1 MNIYKLTVK
10 EWFYLGVLLLLF
22 TSGFYPLVG
31 STLFASDA
39 VGKVGLLNSSLFI
52 VSFSVFLITLICL
65 TIYLAKKET
74 YRPSWPIVIGLS
86 VVLLINALTIVF
98 FRDKTFSVDLVDG
111 GITTFSF
118 SIESLTKLRY
128 IAQLICLLLLSFIII
143 DIIPKM
149 FKVQI
154 LYVFSFACLLFVL
167 VSIIGSYIVDNVRYI
182 DFVKHLSSPS
192 ELYDYT
198 TFSFY
203 AYRNSYGFILFLG
216 LVASLFLH
224 LRRHKYYW
232 FVVYGFIYLNLIFTL
247 CKTALILGMFLLL
260 LYLVIRFILSYKN
273 NKKRNMIA
281 LIVITSICLIS
292 LISVIALINCNESIK
307 NAFFDTGTISYRKV
321 IWHNCISILNSTSY
335 VLGAGFHLFGDI
347 LFIFNTSDPT
357 TYHHNDTPFAHNGFL
372 ELMGNGG
379 IVFLLA
385 FALILIYVISRYIK
399 KYKENKQLCLFEFSL
414 IFVCLIYM
422 QFESGTFILPYNIDS
437 SYLSLIILMPAFTKN
452 DWRFD

>member
-1 MNIYKLTVK
+1 MDTIKLSVK
-10 EWFYLGVLLLLF
+10 QWIYLGVLLLLF

-39 VGKVGLLNSSLFI
+39 VGKVELLNSCLFI

-65 TIYLAKKET
+65 IFYLVKKES
-74 YRPSWPIVIGLS
+74 YRPSWPIVIGLC

-98 FRDKTFSVDLVDG
+98 FRNKTFSVDLVDG

-118 SIESLTKLRY
+118 SIEALTKLRY
-128 IAQLICLLLLSFIII
+128 VAQLICLLSLSFIII

-167 VSIIGSYIVDNVRYI
+167 VSIIGSYVIDNVRYI
-182 DFVKHLSSPS
+182 DFIKHLSSPS

-198 TFSFY
+198 AFSFY
-203 AYRNSYGFILFLG
+203 AYRNSYGFVLFLG

-232 FVVYGFIYLNLIFTL
+232 FIAYGFIYLNLIFTL
-247 CKTALILGMFLLL
+247 CKTALILGLLLLL
-260 LYLVIRFILSYKN
+260 LYLIIRFVLSYKS
-273 NKKRNMIA
+273 NKKRNLIA
-281 LIVITSICLIS
+281 LIVITSICLVV
-292 LISVIALINCNESIK
+292 LISFVILINCSESLK
-307 NAFFDTGTISYRKV
+307 NALLDTGTISYRKV

-335 VLGAGFHLFGDI
+335 IIGVGFHLFGDI

-385 FALILIYVISRYIK
+385 FVLILIYVISRYIQ
-399 KYKENKQLCLFEFSL
+399 KYKENKQLCFFEFSL

-422 QFESGTFILPYNIDS
+422 LFESGTFILPYNIDS
-437 SYLSLIILMPAFTKN
+437 SYLSLIILMPAFSHA
-452 DWRFD
+452 